1 MSSVAIGLDLGGTQI
16 KGVVATWTGD
26 ILRREV
32 RATNDDGTDSKSHR
46 ADCNGRRSHRDG
58 RGKQERITQQVGRSR
73 RRFSF
78 CWC

>member
-32 RATNDDGTDSKSHR
+32 RDQPPSTASTWPVVKR
-46 ADCNGRRSHRDG
+46 APSPM
-58 RGKQERITQQVGRSR
+58 K
-73 RRFSF
+73 
-78 CWC
+78 